1 MFYLLFVTDAGTAV
15 SSTPPT
21 QHSSASST
29 ANQSEFYIFPLGVI
43 LVEQSKAFVGTASG
57 VDKNGIAR
65 KTNNPNTH
73 SVLNTLVNFSDTQLA
88 FFRGRRREFESAN
101 KREHPLRVR
110 VPADSTLRANPSEVR
125 YSQNC

>member
-1 MFYLLFVTDAGTAV
+1 MFCLLFVTDAGTAV

-29 ANQSEFYIFPLGVI
+29 ANQSEFYIFPLEVL
-43 LVEQSKAFVGTASG
+43 LVEQSKAFVRMTASG

-73 SVLNTLVNFSDTQLA
+73 SVSNTLVNFSDTQLA
-88 FFRGRRREFESAN
+88 FFRGPRRELESAN
-101 KREHPLRVR
+101 KKEASL
-110 VPADSTLRANPSEVR
+110 TCTRAG
-125 YSQNC
+125 